1 MLSMIVGPK
10 ASTVPK
16 YNFFSFLFPKFAF
29 LRGNDEKLTVY
40 VTTNNNGKFLSTD
53 EAER

>member
-1 MLSMIVGPK
+1 MLSIYVGLK
-10 ASTVPK
+10 K
-16 YNFFSFLFPKFAF
+16 IFFSFLFPKFLF